1 MNPLHI
7 PAHIDMTRRIAA
19 QQTADVTRLAV
30 EEQQLKAE
38 YDRHQAEYEAERARV
53 EAELRKAAEDAKRH
67 LDGIEAAGRRLAA
80 SIADTGQRLRQHADE
95 AREAQ
100 ESVLDWC
107 TRRGISPDDLPVLAD
122 TGPLPVVQPLAENS
136 QPLPVIP
143 DPADLLALGKRMAD
157 PSATITDPP
166 TGGEPPAPGAF
177 QAETD
182 RA

>member
-19 QQTADVTRLAV
+19 QQAADVTRLAV

-122 TGPLPVVQPLAENS
+122 TGPLPAITESRP
-136 QPLPVIP
+136 PVP
-143 DPADLLALGKRMAD
+143 RD
-157 PSATITDPP
+157 
-166 TGGEPPAPGAF
+166 
-177 QAETD
+177 
-182 RA
+182 